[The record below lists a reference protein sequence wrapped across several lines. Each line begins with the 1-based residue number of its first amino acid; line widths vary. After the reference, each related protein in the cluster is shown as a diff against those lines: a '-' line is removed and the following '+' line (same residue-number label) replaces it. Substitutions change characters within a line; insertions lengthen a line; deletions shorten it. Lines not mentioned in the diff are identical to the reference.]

1 MRDNGSGISR
11 AEQKKIFD
19 PFYTSR
25 NTNNNWGMGLYYV
38 RQIVKSHLGHMQ
50 IKSAEGKGS
59 SFIVMLPR
67 YVPGRQKNQGGREET

>member
-1 MRDNGSGISR
+1 
-11 AEQKKIFD
+11 
-19 PFYTSR
+19 
-25 NTNNNWGMGLYYV
+25 MGLYYV